1 MAQAGSTGH
10 AGDFVRLLGPSG
22 MEVDAAVT
30 PGGID
35 EAGGGSVRLGPT
47 TGPLVDARN
56 VAAADRSALVRCR
69 IARPDSDGQRVAGY
83 AVHGRGAKGTGS
95 V

>member
-1 MAQAGSTGH
+1 MAQAGSMEHEAT
-10 AGDFVRLLGPSG
+10 LLGPSG

-30 PGGID
+30 PGRID

-56 VAAADRSALVRCR
+56 VAAADRSA
-69 IARPDSDGQRVAGY
+69 
-83 AVHGRGAKGTGS
+83 VHGRGAKGGRKRVTVAEHDADVSGRD
-95 V
+95 VWA

>member
-1 MAQAGSTGH
+1 MAQAGSTEH

-35 EAGGGSVRLGPT
+35 EAGGGSVRLGPA

-56 VAAADRSALVRCR
+56 VAAARS
-69 IARPDSDGQRVAGY
+69 
-83 AVHGRGAKGTGS
+83 AVHGRGAKGGRKRVTVVEHDADVSGRD
-95 V
+95 VWA

>member
-1 MAQAGSTGH
+1 MAQAGSTEH

-35 EAGGGSVRLGPT
+35 EAGGGSVRLGPR
-47 TGPLVDARN
+47 LD
-56 VAAADRSALVRCR
+56 
-69 IARPDSDGQRVAGY
+69 
-83 AVHGRGAKGTGS
+83 H
-95 V
+95 